1 MLPVPSMGSFEFFL
15 TRFETLKSQLLIPPI
30 EEVLKGASSWD
41 LYLWGDIS
49 GLWLQTDRQTDTHTH
64 TRTLVD

>member
-30 EEVLKGASSWD
+30 EEVLKGASSWV
-41 LYLWGDIS
+41 LYVWGYYFKTCGRMD
-49 GLWLQTDRQTDTHTH
+49 GRTDGH
-64 TRTLVD
+64 